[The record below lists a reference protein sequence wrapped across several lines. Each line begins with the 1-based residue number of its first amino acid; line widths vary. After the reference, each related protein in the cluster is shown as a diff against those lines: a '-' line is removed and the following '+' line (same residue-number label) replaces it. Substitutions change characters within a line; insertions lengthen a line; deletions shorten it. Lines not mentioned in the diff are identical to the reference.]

1 MATPK
6 RLQLR
11 FHGRV
16 IDHLGIQMYQSP
28 VAAVAEL
35 IANAWDADAES
46 VMISLPETLSPDAE
60 IVITDF
66 GDGMTFDECQDRYLN
81 VGYNRRQGDPNQR
94 SARKKRPILG
104 RKGIGK
110 FAGFGIADCMVI
122 STTSRATGERTV
134 FALEIDKLRG
144 EGEYIATSP
153 AEIEP
158 FEYLEP
164 DDDRTDEHGTIIHLK
179 ALKVARR
186 PSVAVFRKSM
196 ARRFLLHERVADFE
210 ILVNGQRLPPVE
222 GEGRVEFDFPRDLLP
237 EERPKGLSLDDDWGV
252 EAIGPGQVLRWRVAF
267 YESPIDDEELT
278 GVAVFAHGKLA
289 QVPFFFNLTGGLG
302 GQHGQQYLSGQV
314 EADYLDEQAEDLIA
328 TERQRINWQDPA
340 SLPLLNWGQ
349 ERIKWLLRTW
359 QDRRAAKK
367 YEILEN
373 RLAPFADRLARFP
386 KHEQRVVERAL
397 KNMARLT
404 SLSDEQYVGL
414 GESVLVAWEGGR
426 LKDLI
431 DAIALA
437 GDLSETELLEILVE
451 AGILTALHTAEA
463 IKAKL
468 QVIRGLRSRIEAR
481 ELENAVRDY
490 IARHPWLVG
499 PRWDTFRRE
508 VGVGNLIRAARTEA
522 RMDDAHEWPGRIDLA
537 LSSGPS
543 LVILEFMRP
552 GMKVDWDHVHRFER
566 YILALRRHVAGITG
580 GPFNHVTGYIVADEL
595 LADPTLTDKL
605 QRLAGDEMYA
615 LDWKSLLEQAAAQWR
630 EFLDVLLERTPG
642 DARLKALAE
651 PTAASRLM
659 GGGHE
664 AADEDDD

>member
-1 MATPK
+1 MVPK

-46 VMISLPETLSPDAE
+46 VMISLPEIISPDAE
-60 IVITDF
+60 IVITDD

-81 VGYNRRQGDPNQR
+81 VGYNRRQGDPTQR

-110 FAGFGIADCMVI
+110 FAGFGVADCMVI

-144 EGEYIATSP
+144 EGEYIATTP

-158 FEYLEP
+158 LEYLEP
-164 DDDRTDEHGTIIHLK
+164 DADRTDEYGTIIRLK

-186 PSVAVFRKSM
+186 PYVAVFRKSM

-210 ILVNGQRLPPVE
+210 IFVNGQRLPPVE

-237 EERPKGLSLDDDWGV
+237 EDRPKGLALDDDWGV
-252 EAIGPGQVLRWRVAF
+252 DAIGPGQVLRWRIVF

-278 GVAVFAHGKLA
+278 GVAIFARGKLA

-349 ERIKWLLRTW
+349 ERVKWLLRIW

-404 SLSDEQYVGL
+404 SLRDEQYVGL
-414 GESVLVAWEGGR
+414 GESVLVAWESGR

-431 DAIALA
+431 DAIGQAA
-437 GDLSETELLEILVE
+437 DLSETALLEILVE

-468 QVIRGLRSRIEAR
+468 QVIQGLRARIEAR

-490 IARHPWLVG
+490 IAQHPWLVG

-508 VGVGNLIRAARTEA
+508 VSVDNLIQAARSDA
-522 RMDDAHEWPGRIDLA
+522 RLDDAHGWPGRVDLA
-537 LSSGPS
+537 LSGGPS
-543 LVILEFMRP
+543 LVVLEFMRP
-552 GMKVDWDHVHRFER
+552 SLRVDWDHVNRFER
-566 YILALRRHVAGITG
+566 YILALRRHVASITG
-580 GPFNHVTGYIVADEL
+580 GRFNHVTGYLVADEL
-595 LADPTLTDKL
+595 QADPTLIDKL
-605 QRLAGDEMYA
+605 QTLARDEMYA
-615 LDWKSLLEQAAAQWR
+615 LDWKTLLEQAAAQWR
-630 EFLDVLLERTPG
+630 DFLDVLIERTPE

-651 PTAASRLM
+651 PAVAPMPVDRR
-659 GGGHE
+659 
-664 AADEDDD
+664 DERTVAHDG